1 MLANT
6 GLVSWFHN
14 FFSSNYSVCSV
25 YRTVLQSY
33 MHTKPKSCKDAPS
46 NWSQEATWEV
56 CTLQGL
62 LKSSRSYKKAIH
74 LPSKEPNQSKSFKGV
89 FQNTWG
95 FNLVPWV
102 MPPVMAQQCKF
113 YQSLRG
119 LQSTNVPYLSKDLGF
134 VFTSASPMCKTFPSV
149 KRMNTSIFPQIY
161 ILEVTWEITL
171 LSYSMN
177 FSLKTFH
184 AAVTKDSWRL
194 LLNWA
199 MNSLVSFLKTLKQK
213 KSKAFCLLLN
223 KILPLLTVTNST
235 TNSPVSDQNK
245 YELSSLMPH
254 FSSPLPFCM
263 FHRAAL
269 WASTTNVLY

>member
-1 MLANT
+1 MLFPT
-6 GLVSWFHN
+6 GLKKQHGKCALYKVFWRAAEVTKRQSIYQVKRQIRAKVSRV
-14 FFSSNYSVCSV
+14 FS
-25 YRTVLQSY
+25 
-33 MHTKPKSCKDAPS
+33 K
-46 NWSQEATWEV
+46 
-56 CTLQGL
+56 
-62 LKSSRSYKKAIH
+62 
-74 LPSKEPNQSKSFKGV
+74 
-89 FQNTWG
+89 NTWG

-113 YQSLRG
+113 YQSVRG

-199 MNSLVSFLKTLKQK
+199 MNSLVSFLKTLTQK
-213 KSKAFCLLLN
+213 KSKAFCLN